1 MGQQT
6 LDRPAAD
13 VEEHKY
19 KPHGDQAID
28 CTKDSCKPISMEQL
42 QKDLGPEQF
51 KKYQE
56 HAASEATK
64 NEYFHPESDAGKMMN
79 GFSVSGLGKKG
90 DAADTTDKLEKASQ
104 KEGKKDTSQENNL
117 FGDERNEIPAGKK
130 QDAGSDKTKDNAK
143 VDDKPKS
150 EWDKQIEASGAS
162 TVSEAG
168 DAYKKAFNEGKGL
181 AIAIVGK
188 DTPGSKELLDK
199 LPELQKANPNLNFM
213 VVDKDAVAQKLAE
226 NPNDKSM
233 QNWDKWIKD
242 NQKDCAGEPIDMAK
256 TSVQSLKVDENGKT
270 GPEKVTSTHWGANI
284 EAGLAD
290 QARYAADA
298 TGRNLAASQTDFSPN
313 PPVKPSEKT
322 DTKSNTEVPAET
334 SKQQTNGQGQS
345 QNQSNKG
352 KEQETQNQESKAKE
366 SEAAKEETPFLK
378 EEKEQVDNKAK
389 EEQEA
394 KDTQAKEA
402 QATKDTEAAKE
413 KEKPETSEQQ
423 EAAKKLEQEQQLERQ
438 KRIKEATDHK
448 YSGNDIE
455 EVKRLSRELG
465 LPIVME
471 IGFEG
476 TDPSN
481 PCPPCRQLN
490 SAMENGLA
498 DDMKGRALVMK
509 SGLGELGGRIGQQI
523 PGFSDGSG
531 PGTPGNVPYSTT
543 GYVGTDGKIHALGSP
558 VRGFSGADHWRANMN
573 DGVDKVNKL
582 FDKYRKN
589 K

>member
-1 MGQQT
+1 
-6 LDRPAAD
+6 
-13 VEEHKY
+13 
-19 KPHGDQAID
+19 
-28 CTKDSCKPISMEQL
+28 
-42 QKDLGPEQF
+42 
-51 KKYQE
+51 
-56 HAASEATK
+56 
-64 NEYFHPESDAGKMMN
+64 
-79 GFSVSGLGKKG
+79 
-90 DAADTTDKLEKASQ
+90 
-104 KEGKKDTSQENNL
+104 
-117 FGDERNEIPAGKK
+117 
-130 QDAGSDKTKDNAK
+130 
-143 VDDKPKS
+143 
-150 EWDKQIEASGAS
+150 
-162 TVSEAG
+162 
-168 DAYKKAFNEGKGL
+168 
-181 AIAIVGK
+181 
-188 DTPGSKELLDK
+188 
-199 LPELQKANPNLNFM
+199 
-213 VVDKDAVAQKLAE
+213 
-226 NPNDKSM
+226 
-233 QNWDKWIKD
+233 
-242 NQKDCAGEPIDMAK
+242 
-256 TSVQSLKVDENGKT
+256 
-270 GPEKVTSTHWGANI
+270 
-284 EAGLAD
+284 
-290 QARYAADA
+290 
-298 TGRNLAASQTDFSPN
+298 
-313 PPVKPSEKT
+313 PSEKT